1 MQIADAHNDV
11 LMSFIEKEQIL
22 EYIKF
27 CKNNKVV
34 KIFTA
39 YYVSPEQESSKIIL
53 KDITQKFT
61 YLDNEPMVI
70 KSLENLGYVHN
81 NKILDQIIN
90 LNPFCA
96 TLTWNHANILA
107 GGAYSSGKLT
117 EWGKLVVNR
126 LNQNGIII
134 DTAHLNEHSFWDIVR
149 VTNEPIF
156 CSHCASREVYD
167 IPRNFNK
174 NQLRQ
179 IKKSNGYIGLC
190 LYDKLLCDSKANFDT
205 IRAHL
210 SSFLEFAGEDH
221 VGFGTDFNGTGE
233 QNPTGIKL
241 DYYGMQELYNYL
253 INYFSTSQLQKFY
266 HKNLLDFLE
275 KFSQNKKDKALI

>member
-53 KDITQKFT
+53 KDITQKFS
-61 YLDNEPMVI
+61 YLDNEPTVI

-126 LNQNGIII
+126 LNQNCFPL
-134 DTAHLNEHSFWDIVR
+134 TSFQVFSHLLPLW
-149 VTNEPIF
+149 
-156 CSHCASREVYD
+156 
-167 IPRNFNK
+167 
-174 NQLRQ
+174 
-179 IKKSNGYIGLC
+179 
-190 LYDKLLCDSKANFDT
+190 LLGPF
-205 IRAHL
+205 
-210 SSFLEFAGEDH
+210 
-221 VGFGTDFNGTGE
+221 
-233 QNPTGIKL
+233 Q
-241 DYYGMQELYNYL
+241 
-253 INYFSTSQLQKFY
+253 
-266 HKNLLDFLE
+266 
-275 KFSQNKKDKALI
+275 